1 MATVE
6 STIPSVLFAR
16 VAELALTS
24 VLPVSYPDIPFTP
37 PASAYLEVR
46 HLPNSNV
53 NLFVGDDAPIQYR
66 GLLQITVVYPSGK
79 GIVAPNEVAGK
90 LVDHFKKGT
99 VLRSG
104 ATKVRVYEK
113 PSVAPSSQD
122 TDRVRIPVTIKYNC
136 FAP

>member
-16 VAELALTS
+16 VAELALTPA
-24 VLPVSYPDIPFTP
+24 LPVSYPDIPFIP
-37 PASAYLEVR
+37 PANAYLEVR
-46 HLPNSNV
+46 HLPNSNI
-53 NLFVGDDAPIQYR
+53 NRFIGNADDTQYR

-90 LVDHFKKGT
+90 IVDHFKKGT

-104 ATKVRVYEK
+104 ATTVRVYEK

-122 TDRVRIPVTIKYNC
+122 TDRVHVPVTIKYNC

>member
-6 STIPSVLFAR
+6 STIPSILFAR
-16 VAELALTS
+16 VAELALTP

-37 PASAYLEVR
+37 PVGAYLEVR

-53 NLFVGDDAPIQYR
+53 NLFIENDATVQYR

-90 LVDHFKKGT
+90 VVDYFGKGT
-99 VLRSG
+99 ILRSG
-104 ATKVRVYEK
+104 AVSVRIYEK
-113 PSVAPSSQD
+113 PSVASSMQD
-122 TDRVRIPVTIKYNC
+122 TDRIRIPVTIKYNC
-136 FAP
+136 FTT